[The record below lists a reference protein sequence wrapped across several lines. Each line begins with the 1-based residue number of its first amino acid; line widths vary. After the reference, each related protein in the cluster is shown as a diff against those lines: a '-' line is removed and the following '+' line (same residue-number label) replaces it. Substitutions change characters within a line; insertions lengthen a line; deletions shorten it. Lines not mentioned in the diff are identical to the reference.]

1 VSYET
6 LHYVSIVFE
15 CIYRCGTFMVSHRY
29 DVTKF
34 ATLAPDF
41 FNYARW
47 SLILLSIS
55 SNDGT
60 NLK

>member
-41 FNYARW
+41 FNYAR
-47 SLILLSIS
+47 
-55 SNDGT
+55 
-60 NLK
+60 